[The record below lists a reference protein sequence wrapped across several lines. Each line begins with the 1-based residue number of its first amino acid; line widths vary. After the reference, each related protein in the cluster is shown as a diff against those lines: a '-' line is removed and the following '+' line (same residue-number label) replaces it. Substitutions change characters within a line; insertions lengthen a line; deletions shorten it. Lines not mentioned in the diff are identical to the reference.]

1 MTTRYLLPCKCG
13 ENLQVDASEA
23 GLTLTCVCGAQL
35 EAPTLRGLTK
45 LQKVVVLD
53 PPAKEV
59 WGGRQRGIV
68 IGTLVALLGF
78 SLGLYWTMKP
88 SVTPR
93 EALDIRELSH
103 DASPAETLVLWQ
115 QIQIQGL
122 FRASETVAEK
132 KYRRPRRLAWWWM
145 IAGYLTGVAG
155 LAVIG
160 LSYLIASASRQGQPQ
175 TPKTERRR
183 SSQPAD

>member
-1 MTTRYLLPCKCG
+1 
-13 ENLQVDASEA
+13 
-23 GLTLTCVCGAQL
+23 L

-68 IGTLVALLGF
+68 IGILVALLGF
-78 SLGLYWTMKP
+78 GLGLYWTIKP

-93 EALDIRELSH
+93 EALDFREIPH
-103 DASPAETLVLWQ
+103 DASPAVILRLFH
-115 QIQIQGL
+115 QIQVDGL
-122 FRASETVAEK
+122 FRASDTVAEK
-132 KYRRPRRLAWWWM
+132 KYRRPHRLAWWWM

-160 LSYLIASASRQGQPQ
+160 LSYLVASASRQGQPQ

>member
-13 ENLQVDASEA
+13 ENLQLDASEA

-35 EAPTLRGLTK
+35 EAPTLRGLSK

-59 WGGRQRGIV
+59 WGSRQRGIV

-78 SLGLYWTMKP
+78 AFGLYWTIKP
-88 SVTPR
+88 SVTPHEVGGFR
-93 EALDIRELSH
+93 EISDDAPPAEAL
-103 DASPAETLVLWQ
+103 ALWQ
-115 QIQIQGL
+115 QIQIEGL
-122 FRASETVAEK
+122 VRAPEQFAEK

-160 LSYLIASASRQGQPQ
+160 LSYLLSSELIRGRSQVS
-175 TPKTERRR
+175 KTERP
-183 SSQPAD
+183 SGQPSA